1 MVVKACI
8 FDRLACFFFNKKL
21 VSNVRITNLNLLSM
35 TINFETIEKEAI
47 ETLRF
52 PHNEV
57 LEDEAAINQREN
69 ELERALSLGNLEHSK
84 IKIFFEDDLSQKV
97 VETTVWALTDES
109 VVLKK
114 GVGIPINR
122 ILKIA

>member
-1 MVVKACI
+1 MNT
-8 FDRLACFFFNKKL
+8 D
-21 VSNVRITNLNLLSM
+21 
-35 TINFETIEKEAI
+35 FEIIEKENI
-47 ETLRF
+47 QTLKF
-52 PHNEV
+52 PHVEV
-57 LEDEAAINQREN
+57 LEDDNAINQRKT

-84 IKIFFEDDLSQKV
+84 IQIFFEDEQSKKM

>member
-1 MVVKACI
+1 
-8 FDRLACFFFNKKL
+8 
-21 VSNVRITNLNLLSM
+21 M
-35 TINFETIEKEAI
+35 TIHFETIEKEAI
-47 ETLRF
+47 ETLKF
-52 PHNEV
+52 PSNEV
-57 LEDEAAINQREN
+57 LEDDAAISHREN

-84 IKIFFEDDLSQKV
+84 IKIFFEDDISHKV